1 MNPAVDGL
9 NKGESASTWAVQA
22 QALACR
28 RGEQTVV
35 SGLDLRIAPG
45 QLVGVFGT
53 NGSGKTT
60 LLQTLAGILP
70 AGGGSL
76 HLLGQPLAEARTR
89 IGYVAQTVPDGAY
102 GRVDAASFVAAAWRG
117 ERWGLGLRGAA
128 ERRQAVRQALHS
140 VQAQHLAA
148 RPMDALS
155 GGERQ
160 RVCIA
165 QALVN
170 PVRLLLLDEPLSN
183 LDPRSQQGVLAL
195 VARLCREQR
204 LAVLL
209 TAHDINPLLSVMDQV
224 LYLAAGR
231 GRIGTVDAVVNAE
244 ALTALY
250 GLPMAVARH
259 DGYVFIH
266 PANGF
271 MPETSPHCGHAH
283 NHGHDHGHTHAP
295 SPDHANRSASTASAL
310 GSWPEGETRS
320 ENRPKPL
327 ADGST
332 VRNPSPS
339 AANPAEG
346 QP

>member
-1 MNPAVDGL
+1 MKARAPTHAGMAADTAEIVDNPA
-9 NKGESASTWAVQA
+9 SANRGASATWAVQA
-22 QALACR
+22 RGLRCQH
-28 RGEQTVV
+28 GEQAVITA
-35 SGLDLRIAPG
+35 LDLALAPG

-76 HLLGQPLAEARTR
+76 DLLGQPLATARTR
-89 IGYVAQTVPDGAY
+89 IGYVAQTVPEGAF
-102 GRVDAASFVAAAWRG
+102 GRIDAASFVAAAWQG
-117 ERWGLGLRGAA
+117 ERWGLGLRRAA
-128 ERRQAVRQALHS
+128 ERRQATQQALHR

-148 RPMDALS
+148 RPMAALS

-195 VARLCREQR
+195 VRRLCDAQQ
-204 LAVLL
+204 LAVMLS
-209 TAHDINPLLSVMDQV
+209 AHDINPLLPVMDQV

-231 GRIGTVDAVVNAE
+231 GRIGTVDAVVNA
-244 ALTALY
+244 ASLTELY

-266 PANGF
+266 PARGF
-271 MPETSPHCGHAH
+271 MPEASPHGDHSHSHSHSHSQRRGQPQAQTAH
-283 NHGHDHGHTHAP
+283 GSDV
-295 SPDHANRSASTASAL
+295 SPA
-310 GSWPEGETRS
+310 
-320 ENRPKPL
+320 
-327 ADGST
+327 
-332 VRNPSPS
+332 
-339 AANPAEG
+339 PAEG
-346 QP
+346 GVRDNPPGAVEPSGGRP